1 MADLSRLVKVGGS
14 ATNDYQDTVTLTYQ
28 VTYDSTPTNFYNAL
42 IRAQTAAGTPVPV
55 RRSVYGGG
63 SVIPPPYCTNL
74 QGEMQSDDH
83 RAVWQWTATF
93 TVPPPGEQ
101 DEEQQNENPLLRP
114 PVFNIRYME
123 RERVIDKAKNVQA
136 LSHGDG
142 SGGNRAALTE
152 GPIVNAAGKRPD
164 EPLVDTDR
172 LEILVI
178 EKNFASLAQI
188 VTRNRTY
195 KATTNSDT
203 VQGYSPRELRYLM
216 TESVGKQFENGIEF
230 WPGVTEILAG
240 DTDLTLDNV
249 GYEYW
254 DAGESNW
261 KRAVDADNE
270 FMAEPINLKLDGDQG
285 GTNATTITYRYLEEI
300 SYASLFT

>member
-1 MADLSRLVKVGGS
+1 MADVSRFIKVSGS
-14 ATNDYQDTVTLTYQ
+14 ATNDYQDSVSLVYQ
-28 VTYDSTPTNFYNAL
+28 VTYDSVPTNFYNAL
-42 IRAQTAAGTPVPV
+42 VRAQQATGSPVPL
-55 RRSVYGGG
+55 RRSVYAGGFT
-63 SVIPPPYCTNL
+63 SPPPYCTNL

-123 RERVIDKAKNVQA
+123 RERVIDKAKNVEA

-172 LEILVI
+172 LEVLVI
-178 EKNFASLAQI
+178 EKNYASLAQI

-203 VQGYSPRELRYLM
+203 VQGYSARELRYLM
-216 TESVGKQFENGIEF
+216 TESIGKQFENGIEF

-240 DTDLTLDNV
+240 ETDLTLDNV

-254 DAGESNW
+254 DAAESNW
-261 KRAVDADNE
+261 KRAVDVDNE

-285 GTNATTITYRYLEEI
+285 GTNATTITYRYLEEV